1 MEGGDIKHKML
12 LLIKYEVVMK
22 KNKDFGGF
30 LSYHP
35 NVNIKLPQEL
45 LGEEIHTKNFRSY

>member
-22 KNKDFGGF
+22 KKQGF
-30 LSYHP
+30 WRLPKLSPKCEYQVASRTLRGRNPH
-35 NVNIKLPQEL
+35 
-45 LGEEIHTKNFRSY
+45 